1 MLFKERIEYFKHFN
15 YNHTM
20 KTILLSLA
28 ICLATTFFASAQILP
43 SFQFGIKGGT
53 NLSSLSTTA
62 GSTFSSSNQAG
73 YLGGVWAR
81 FGALGFNFQ
90 PELYLTSKN
99 VDITSGSSETKA
111 KFTSI
116 DVPLLVGAKVG
127 ALGIGGRFYTGPL
140 VSFAVNKDQ
149 SFTNALGS
157 ATSLNYKDQ
166 NFAWQ
171 FGAGL
176 DIKAISIDLRYEAGI
191 TKQSYSTSNTRI
203 NLFNLSLAYRL
214 FKL

>member
-1 MLFKERIEYFKHFN
+1 
-15 YNHTM
+15 M
-20 KTILLSLA
+20 KKILLTIT
-28 ICLATTFFASAQILP
+28 ICFITTYLASAQVLP
-43 SFQFGIKGGT
+43 SFQFGVKAGT
-53 NLSSLSTTA
+53 NLSGLSTSA
-62 GSTFSSSNQAG
+62 GSTLNSSNRAG
-73 YLGGVWAR
+73 YLGGFWAR

-99 VDITSGSSETKA
+99 VNLSSGSSDTRA

-140 VSFAVNKDQ
+140 VSFAINKDQ
-149 SFTNALGS
+149 SFSGALGN
-157 ATSLNYKDQ
+157 ATSLNYKNQ
-166 NFAWQ
+166 NLAWQ
-171 FGAGL
+171 LGAGL

-191 TKQSYSTSNTRI
+191 TKQSYGASNTRI